1 MPTPSKMM
9 ALMPEEHR
17 SRVQRV
23 ALDFLSIPEDTVKAM
38 VDILTFKRCRS
49 WQRASSQAWTR
60 SDAYD
65 AITGKRPQTVGLLE
79 ERKDITTTTDH
90 G

>member
-1 MPTPSKMM
+1 
-9 ALMPEEHR
+9 
-17 SRVQRV
+17 
-23 ALDFLSIPEDTVKAM
+23 M
-38 VDILTFKRCRS
+38 VDISTFKRCRS
-49 WQRASSQAWTR
+49 WQRASSQACTR